1 MQVTTRTVDIIG
13 LFGIHYNDVI
23 MGAMTSQITS
33 LTIVY
38 STVYSGV
45 DQRKHQSSASL
56 AFVRG
61 IHRWPVNS
69 PHKWPVTRKMV
80 LLDDVIMNM
89 LRVVHN
95 ILQIYYSSIQG
106 YCSLQYHAPISC
118 SNVFLLSSIHTSRH
132 LCRNI
137 LLKKY
142 IPRTMHTAHILLCLR
157 SPWINRLCLKHWMF
171 CRASNWA
178 GHQCLN
184 ISLFLYY
191 YTIYLTVCCR
201 VKLLTGR
208 EFLSLKYQLT
218 GIK

>member
-1 MQVTTRTVDIIG
+1 MQMTTRTVDIIG

-23 MGAMTSQITS
+23 IGAMTSQITS

-45 DQRKHQSSASL
+45 DQRKHQSSASP

-95 ILQIYYSSIQG
+95 ILQIHDSNIQG
-106 YCSLQYHAPISC
+106 YCSVEYHAPMFFSC
-118 SNVFLLSSIHTSRH
+118 QV
-132 LCRNI
+132 
-137 LLKKY
+137 Y
-142 IPRTMHTAHILLCLR
+142 IPADT
-157 SPWINRLCLKHWMF
+157 
-171 CRASNWA
+171 
-178 GHQCLN
+178 
-184 ISLFLYY
+184 YVE
-191 YTIYLTVCCR
+191 IYCSKSAFHERCT
-201 VKLLTGR
+201 LLT
-208 EFLSLKYQLT
+208 FYCV
-218 GIK
+218 